1 MHLRSGG
8 YRKVY
13 LSPRS
18 ISLSAL
24 RDGRHPFYTWLV
36 SPILRGMLVLQSLLL
51 IPEKSIIFKHL
62 ESVIR
67 PLCSAGALRIALCR
81 APIKQET
88 AIKYCCL
95 KDPTQPIASER
106 PYLRRSAADGLVMS
120 ILSLKD
126 R

>member
-1 MHLRSGG
+1 M
-8 YRKVY
+8 
-13 LSPRS
+13 
-18 ISLSAL
+18 
-24 RDGRHPFYTWLV
+24 
-36 SPILRGMLVLQSLLL
+36 LL

-88 AIKYCCL
+88 AIKNCCL